1 MSIDENPLS
10 RLLYSILFYLAV
22 PLVVLRVYW
31 RSIKEPRYR
40 SDLAQRFGFCPLSTG
55 TERVWVHAVSA
66 GETIAAVPLIK
77 AIVATG
83 RQVLVTNMTPTGRA
97 QVERLLAAQLAEQ
110 AVVNCYVPYDLP
122 GAVARFMR
130 RSQPQALVIIDT
142 ELWPNLIHGAQ
153 QAGTRVLLLNARLSA
168 RSAAGYGRIAT
179 LTRDMLQKLDAV
191 GVQSAVQGQ
200 RFVQLGLPPARL
212 HLTGSIKFDASQ
224 PQDMAQRVAEFRRQL
239 GERLVVVAGSTHPGE
254 EQLLLAALQPLQ
266 QRHSEILL
274 VLVPRH
280 HYRAPQ
286 LVQLCQAAGLQT
298 QLRSRNSPCTAA
310 HQVYVVDTMG
320 ELFYLYACADITF
333 VGGSLV
339 PVGGHNPME
348 PASLG
353 KPVIMG
359 QYLRNIEDVAD
370 LFIEQGG
377 LLRVDSAAALGAA
390 LAQLC
395 TSAEQRRNTGAAA
408 LRTVAANGGALAAS
422 LALLEAALRA

>member
-1 MSIDENPLS
+1 MS
-10 RLLYSILFYLAV
+10 RFLYSTLFYLAV
-22 PLVVLRVYW
+22 PLVLLRVYW
-31 RSIKEPRYR
+31 RAIKEPRYR
-40 SDLAQRFGFCPLSTG
+40 ADLAQRFGFCPPLSG
-55 TERVWVHAVSA
+55 TDLVWVHAVSA

-97 QVERLLAAQLAEQ
+97 QAERLLAEQLASH

-122 GAVARFMR
+122 GAVARFLR
-130 RSQPQALVIIDT
+130 RSRPKALVIIDT
-142 ELWPNLIHGAQ
+142 ELWPNLIHGAH
-153 QAGTRVLLLNARLSA
+153 QAGVRVLLLNARLSA
-168 RSAAGYGRIAT
+168 RSAAGYGRIAN
-179 LTRDMLQKLDAV
+179 LTQGMLQDLDVV
-191 GVQSAVQGQ
+191 GVQSAAQGQ
-200 RFVQLGLPPARL
+200 RFIELGLPPTRL

-224 PQDMAQRVAEFRRQL
+224 PQDMAQRLAEFRQL
-239 GERLVVVAGSTHPGE
+239 LGQRLVVVAGSTHPGE
-254 EQLLLAALQPLQ
+254 EQQLLDALQPLQ
-266 QRHSEILL
+266 QRHPEILL
-274 VLVPRH
+274 VLAPRH

-286 LVQLCQAAGLQT
+286 VLQLCQEQGLQT
-298 QLRSRNSPCTAA
+298 QLRSLNSPCTAN

-377 LLRVDSAAALGAA
+377 LLRVDSAAGLGEA
-390 LAQLC
+390 LALLC
-395 TSAEQRRNTGAAA
+395 GSAEQRSKAGAAA
-408 LRTVAANGGALAAS
+408 LQTVAANRGALAAS
-422 LALLEAALRA
+422 LALLEATLRA

>member
-1 MSIDENPLS
+1 MPGAEYTAIGEGGLARRIPIFCPDVSIDENPLS

-40 SDLAQRFGFCPLSTG
+40 SDLAQRFGFCPPSTG

-168 RSAAGYGRIAT
+168 RSAAGVRPDRNPDPG
-179 LTRDMLQKLDAV
+179 
-191 GVQSAVQGQ
+191 
-200 RFVQLGLPPARL
+200 
-212 HLTGSIKFDASQ
+212 H
-224 PQDMAQRVAEFRRQL
+224 VAE
-239 GERLVVVAGSTHPGE
+239 A
-254 EQLLLAALQPLQ
+254 
-266 QRHSEILL
+266 
-274 VLVPRH
+274 
-280 HYRAPQ
+280 
-286 LVQLCQAAGLQT
+286 
-298 QLRSRNSPCTAA
+298 
-310 HQVYVVDTMG
+310 
-320 ELFYLYACADITF
+320 
-333 VGGSLV
+333 
-339 PVGGHNPME
+339 
-348 PASLG
+348 
-353 KPVIMG
+353 
-359 QYLRNIEDVAD
+359 
-370 LFIEQGG
+370 
-377 LLRVDSAAALGAA
+377 
-390 LAQLC
+390 
-395 TSAEQRRNTGAAA
+395 
-408 LRTVAANGGALAAS
+408 
-422 LALLEAALRA
+422 